1 MKTELKVEINLM
13 GLSSKE
19 VNLLTRG
26 MALLKEDVTEWDLG
40 EEDIVCNL
48 MDNLLRLENELINL
62 GEL

>member
-13 GLSSKE
+13 GLSSRE
-19 VNLLTRG
+19 ANLLTRG

-48 MDNLLRLENELINL
+48 MDNLLRLENELINV
-62 GEL
+62 GEF